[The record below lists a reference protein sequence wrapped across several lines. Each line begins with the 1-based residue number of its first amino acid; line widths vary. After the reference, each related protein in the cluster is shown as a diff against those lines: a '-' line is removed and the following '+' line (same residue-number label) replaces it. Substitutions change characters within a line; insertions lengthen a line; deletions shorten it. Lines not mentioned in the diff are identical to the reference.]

1 MGGCIAPP
9 PLSAPLC
16 DVLFARSWV
25 MVKIH
30 LGGPKNHPKK
40 ACSGDFVLIC
50 GTLYADSVYIFL
62 SLILFEVTFVWLE
75 ALNKHTAL
83 LELSMLKSCLKCN
96 WNIKG
101 KVYPVTCLEGT
112 GVEIELCSFFNLGLD
127 GGGWL
132 IPHPDHFTPGNDQL
146 PMILKY
152 IFILFLMNIISP
164 TIVEIRGLC

>member
-1 MGGCIAPP
+1 
-9 PLSAPLC
+9 
-16 DVLFARSWV
+16 

-96 WNIKG
+96 
-101 KVYPVTCLEGT
+101 
-112 GVEIELCSFFNLGLD
+112 
-127 GGGWL
+127 
-132 IPHPDHFTPGNDQL
+132 
-146 PMILKY
+146 
-152 IFILFLMNIISP
+152 
-164 TIVEIRGLC
+164 